1 MLELSQIFDAGYYS
15 ANNPDLAAAGLVNPD
30 QLFNHFTQFG
40 INEGRGFSPY
50 VNLDFYG
57 AVNPDLGAAGLT
69 DKRQLLDHLIS
80 FGINEK
86 RLFSP
91 NVNLNFYQ
99 EANPDLPAAG
109 LDTGEE
115 LFDHLI
121 NFGAREGRQLAQ
133 PLIPEPVQPGPPDLP
148 DFPELP
154 GFPIPQSLNV
164 NGGNLLL
171 GGQSNSGQSAPDLN
185 VVLANGLQSAV
196 TQLQDFLVDPDFANK
211 ITTAFGEA
219 ANIDAAKSLIQ
230 ELANAQSLPT
240 IKMANLDELAGNQ
253 GAFDALTNTA
263 YISQEFL
270 LQHANNP
277 ENIASVL
284 LEEIGHSIDSRINAV
299 DAPGDE
305 GSIFSQL
312 VRGNNLSAEDLSKWK
327 TEDDMTT
334 LTLGNSNISVELS
347 KQWSLWIYNRN
358 NWKGWNSPVSSNVV
372 NGNDNGIN
380 LNWGADSADKFSQ
393 VYLGDLKDNFI
404 AVAGTTAYFEAGKT
418 YKFRANADDQLFLLA
433 VPYYNRN
440 NGTRITS
447 QWDKFDHSK
456 GRPADKYYNF
466 TPKETGWHTVYSYLY
481 EEYGNAY
488 MDVSWEPASAKLS
501 AQADLNG
508 EKRTIEIKSI
518 DDQPITDKP
527 TWLVIHGN
535 VNNAGKME
543 NVANAIRE
551 NDSNAQVLTL
561 DWNSAANNVS
571 WLGEN
576 WNQALDESTPWIKP
590 VAQAA
595 RNLLTDFGI
604 SNKNLNLV
612 GHSLGTYV
620 SWEIAKSTPGGVK
633 NIIALDPAAEVPG
646 WYETKNIKF
655 ADYSDWSWAF
665 EGSLLGD
672 RSKAGT
678 ADEYFNMNFQGWHN
692 LNPFSQFQK
701 HGFVHEAFADLLK
714 QNNSLWSLN
723 RMNSLNKPWTIDYG
737 PQPEATISF
746 QKGSNNQWQVSEW
759 RDSRGAQ
766 IAS

>member
-91 NVNLNFYQ
+91 NVNLNFYGSV
-99 EANPDLPAAG
+99 NSDLAAAG
-109 LDTGEE
+109 VDTGEE

-121 NFGAREGRQLAQ
+121 NFGAREGRQLAE
-133 PLIPEPVQPGPPDLP
+133 PLSPIVEPEPPEQPQPPA
-148 DFPELP
+148 FPE
-154 GFPIPQSLNV
+154 FPTNPTPQSLNV
-164 NGGNLLL
+164 GGGNLLL

-240 IKMANLDELAGNQ
+240 IKMATLDELAGNQ
-253 GAFDALTNTA
+253 GAYDALTNTA

-270 LQHANNP
+270 LQHASNP

-305 GSIFSQL
+305 GAIFSQL
-312 VRGNNLSAEDLSKWK
+312 VRGNNLSAEDLSTWK
-327 TEDDMTT
+327 TENDITT
-334 LTLGNSNISVELS
+334 LTIGNSTISVELS
-347 KQWSLWIYNRN
+347 KQWGLWIYDLN
-358 NWKGWNSPVSSNVV
+358 NWQGWDRWVGSTVV

-380 LNWGADSADKFSQ
+380 LDWGSDSADRFNQ
-393 VYLGDLKDNFI
+393 VYFGNLKDNFI
-404 AVAGTTAYFEAGKT
+404 AVAGAYAYFEAGKT
-418 YKFRANADDQLFLLA
+418 YRFRASADDALFLA
-433 VPYYNRN
+433 AFPSSNPSNY
-440 NGTRITS
+440 TWITS
-447 QWDKFDHSK
+447 EWDVFDHSQ
-456 GRPADKYYNF
+456 GRPADEYYNF
-466 TPKETGWHTVYSYLY
+466 TPKETGWHEVYSYLI
-481 EEYGNAY
+481 EWGGNAY
-488 MDVSWEPASAKLS
+488 MDVSWAEGKSAIK
-501 AQADLNG
+501 NG
-508 EKRTIEIKSI
+508 EARPIYIESI
-518 DDQPITDKP
+518 DNQPITDKP
-527 TWLVIHGN
+527 TWLVTHGN
-535 VNNAGKME
+535 
-543 NVANAIRE
+543 ANDARDMDKLAKAIKS
-551 NDSNAQVLTL
+551 NDPNSQVLTL
-561 DWNSAANNVS
+561 DWSSAANH
-571 WLGEN
+571 EN
-576 WNQALDESTPWIKP
+576 PGWNEGLDQSTPWIQP

-595 RNLLTDFGI
+595 RNLLTNFGI

-633 NIIALDPAAEVPG
+633 NIIALDPATQVLG
-646 WYETKNIKF
+646 WYPTGGIKF

-665 EGSLLGD
+665 EGSLYGSD
-672 RSKAGT
+672 SKAAT
-678 ADEYFNMNFQGWHN
+678 ADESFEIKFPSNIDANSAHGGVVELFANMVKRGSSGYVSDYFQLDSMGA
-692 LNPFSQFQK
+692 
-701 HGFVHEAFADLLK
+701 G
-714 QNNSLWSLN
+714 
-723 RMNSLNKPWTIDYG
+723 KPWNRNNG
-737 PQPEATISF
+737 FEATIEATKKNESEGWIPYSL
-746 QKGSNNQWQVSEW
+746 KHNNGSTLES
-759 RDSRGAQ
+759 
-766 IAS
+766 IA

>member
-1 MLELSQIFDAGYYS
+1 MLELSQVFDADYYS

-50 VNLDFYG
+50 IDLDFY
-57 AVNPDLGAAGLT
+57 AAINTDLGAAGLT
-69 DKRQLLDHLIS
+69 EKRQLLDHLINS
-80 FGINEK
+80 GINEK
-86 RLFSP
+86 RRFSP

-133 PLIPEPVQPGPPDLP
+133 PLIPELPEPVQPEPPELP

-164 NGGNLLL
+164 SGGNFLL

-211 ITTAFGEA
+211 ITTSFGEA
-219 ANIDAAKSLIQ
+219 ANLDAAKALIQ

-270 LQHANNP
+270 LQHASNP

-305 GSIFSQL
+305 GAIFSQL

-327 TEDDMTT
+327 TENDMTT
-334 LTLGNSNISVELS
+334 LTIGNSNISVELS
-347 KQWSLWIYNRN
+347 KQWTLWIYDLN
-358 NWKGWNSPVSSNVV
+358 NLKGWDRWV
-372 NGNDNGIN
+372 NLTLYDANENGIN
-380 LNWGADSADKFSQ
+380 LDWGSDSAYRFSQ
-393 VYLGDLKDNFI
+393 IHLGNYLKDNF
-404 AVAGTTAYFEAGKT
+404 VVLAGTNAYFEAGKT
-418 YKFRANADDQLFLLA
+418 YRFRANADDELFLAA
-433 VPYYNRN
+433 VPYYNPN
-440 NGTRITS
+440 NATWITS
-447 QWDKFDHSK
+447 QWDKFDHSR

-466 TPKETGWHTVYSYLY
+466 TPKETGWHIVYSGLI
-481 EEYGNAY
+481 ERYGNAY
-488 MDVSWEPASAKLS
+488 MDVSWAEGKSAIKNKE
-501 AQADLNG
+501 AQPIY
-508 EKRTIEIKSI
+508 IESI
-518 DDQPITDKP
+518 DNQPITDKP
-527 TWLVIHGN
+527 TWLVTHGN
-535 VNNAGKME
+535 ANDARDMDKL
-543 NVANAIRE
+543 ANAIKS
-551 NDSNAQVLTL
+551 NDPNSQVLTL
-561 DWNSAANNVS
+561 DWSSAAKNDGFAEGLS
-571 WLGEN
+571 K
-576 WNQALDESTPWIKP
+576 STPWIQP

-595 RNLLTDFGI
+595 RNLLTDLGI
-604 SNKNLNLV
+604 SNQNLNLV

-620 SWEIAKSTPGGVK
+620 SWEIAKSTPGGVN
-633 NIIALDPAAEVPG
+633 NIIALDPATQIPG
-646 WYETKNIKF
+646 GYETSNINF
-655 ADYSDWSWAF
+655 ADFSNWSWGF
-665 EGSLLGD
+665 YGSNYGSD
-672 RSKAGT
+672 RKAAT
-678 ADEYFNMNFQGWHN
+678 ADEYFSMSFE
-692 LNPFSQFQK
+692 PDSSTSAK
-701 HGFVHEAFADLLK
+701 HGFVHEAFADMLE
-714 QNNSLWSLN
+714 QNNNLWSLN
-723 RMNSLNKPWTIDYG
+723 RMNSWNKPWVTDYG
-737 PQPEATISF
+737 SKPEAYITF
-746 QKGSNNQWQVSEW
+746 KRGSNNRWQVTQMTPRQ
-759 RDSRGAQ
+759 RDEQGRLVV
-766 IAS
+766 